1 VRLLVAEDER
11 KMAELLRRALQE
23 QGHTVLV
30 AGNGCEALDMA
41 RTYPLDAIILD
52 VMLPE
57 LDGFEVA
64 RRLRAANDPTPI
76 LFLTARDA
84 KPDVVHGLDLGG
96 NDYLTKPFSFPELFA
111 RLRNIARRGPAPAL
125 PWLRVAE
132 LVLDPA
138 THEVTRGSRPIV
150 LTPTEY
156 QLLEFFMRNTGHVLV
171 RNVLIEAVWGV
182 GADVGNNTLD
192 AFIMTLR
199 QKVDSGHGSKLIHT
213 VRGFGYRFGMREET

>member
-1 VRLLVAEDER
+1 MRLLVVEDEM
-11 KMAELLRRALQE
+11 KMAELLRKALQE
-23 QGHTVLV
+23 QRHTVLV
-30 AGNGCEALDMA
+30 AGNGREAFEMA
-41 RTYPLDAIILD
+41 RSYSLDAIILD

-64 RRLRAANDPTPI
+64 RRLRAADNPTPI

-84 KPDVVHGLDLGG
+84 KLDIVRGLDLGG
-96 NDYLTKPFSFPELFA
+96 DDYLTKPFSFPELFA
-111 RLRNIARRGPAPAL
+111 RLRNIVRRGPAPAT

-138 THEVTRGSRPIV
+138 THDVTRGGRSIS

-156 QLLEFFMRNTGHVLV
+156 QLLEFLMRNVGRVLV
-171 RNVLIEAVWGV
+171 RDVLIEAVWGV
-182 GADVGNNTLD
+182 GADVGNNNLD

-199 QKVDSGHGSKLIHT
+199 QKIDSGHDSKLIHT
-213 VRGFGYRFGMREET
+213 VRGFGYRFGVREER